1 MEASPS
7 SVSAPPPTVADRKVE
22 AAVKRDQVLG
32 VGNVPTAQLEELAR
46 LLPMSEVKVQHD
58 RFYCKVGPDGKVK
71 PFQPHR
77 AEKLMSGWE
86 ASDFEKRMQQKLRA
100 MPLGGR
106 TVVTIKSGE
115 IEIDGEADCR
125 VDENFCRGLG
135 IAIAFG
141 RAMKLVREQASSAV
155 GLAFD
160 SREGHE
166 ARATTAERPPGDR
179 DRAAA

>member
-1 MEASPS
+1 VEASPS

-46 LLPMSEVKVQHD
+46 LLPLSEVKVEHQ
-58 RFYCKVGPDGKVK
+58 RFYSKVGPEGKVK
-71 PFQPHR
+71 PFDADR
-77 AEKLMSGWE
+77 AERLMSGWE

-106 TVVTIKSGE
+106 TIVTIKSGE

-141 RAMKLVREQASSAV
+141 RAMKLVREQAGSPV

-160 SREGHE
+160 SPEGRE
-166 ARATTAERPPGDR
+166 AREAAVERPPGDR